1 MTNLTILEQLIN
13 KDYSEFAFLISDF
26 SLDEKKASQNQLN
39 DLIHNTPNLF
49 DNIEVESFI
58 KMMTQA
64 HRNGYDITSFEN
76 AASVIL
82 KDEKVFAPKSEIYD
96 LIAVMNK
103 FTHSEQNFSI
113 IKNFIHILK
122 FEELAF
128 FIYDTERDSLHT
140 NFLINVALYNNSNTQ
155 LKEKSYLW
163 NLALD
168 AFNVEFAYWL
178 NDNQINYQY
187 DIQKE
192 SIIENFFHYNLKEEQ
207 IPLIDLFLEKEK
219 LFRQKNNLN
228 IYFEDLLKMSI
239 EKHSDIIFSR
249 LVDKNYIT
257 PNNLAYYSNLLDITL
272 VDYEEEATAQINMKN
287 SLIKKEKEFIE
298 NKLNPN
304 FHPSKKIIKM

>member
-49 DNIEVESFI
+49 DNIDVESFI

-64 HRNGYDITSFEN
+64 HRNGYDITCFEN

-103 FTHSEQNFSI
+103 FIHSEQNFSI

-140 NFLINVALYNNSNTQ
+140 KFLISVALYNNSNTQ

-239 EKHSDIIFSR
+239 ERHSDIIFSR